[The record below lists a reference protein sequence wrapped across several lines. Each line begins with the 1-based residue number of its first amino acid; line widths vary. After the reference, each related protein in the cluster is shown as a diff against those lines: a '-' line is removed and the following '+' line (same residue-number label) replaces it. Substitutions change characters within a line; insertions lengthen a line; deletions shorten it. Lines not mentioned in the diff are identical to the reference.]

1 MTRMTIIAFT
11 FATAIASCGP
21 TASTSNPVCAGSK
34 PIPRT
39 FVESGVLSTHLQFVQ
54 TGCSVGIS
62 SIDLFS
68 DKHLVRHV
76 DFSPP
81 LPAGTLT
88 SDEKGEWNGKGN
100 FHATT
105 QAGSVSG
112 ATSVTV
118 DGTYK
123 ATATVLMTQ
132 PRTAGSPKQW
142 AVDATA
148 SSELGSLPAKSAIGA
163 PATSKAWAPSS
174 KDGATEWL
182 ELGYASP
189 VVPTAINIWESSG
202 PGFVTRVEAMDPAK
216 SSWVKLWEGTDTTQT
231 APKIFSPSLAKTNL
245 STNRI
250 RLTVNTSAPGW
261 NEVAAVS
268 LVGASQ
274 TPGQLIWLQGEW
286 VENGKQTRC
295 HEKTCDTVPV
305 VDLPSRQWS
314 FAFNTATG
322 KVGAT
327 PGEVS

>member
-1 MTRMTIIAFT
+1 LAIIAFIV
-11 FATAIASCGP
+11 AMAAIASCGP
-21 TASTSNPVCAGSK
+21 TASPSHPVCAGSK

-39 FVESGVLSTHLQFVQ
+39 FVESGVLSTHLEFAQA
-54 TGCSVGIS
+54 GCSVGIS
-62 SIDLFS
+62 SIDLYS

-76 DFSPP
+76 AFNPP

-88 SDEKGEWNGKGN
+88 SNENGHWAGKGN

-105 QAGSVSG
+105 NAASVGG

-123 ATATVLMTQ
+123 ATSTVLMTQ
-132 PRTAGSPKQW
+132 PRTAGPSKQW
-142 AVDATA
+142 ATDATA
-148 SSELGSLPAKSAIGA
+148 SSELGSLPAKSATGA

-174 KDGATEWL
+174 KDGTTEWL

-189 VVPTAINIWESSG
+189 VVPVAINIWESSG
-202 PGFVTRVEAMDPAK
+202 PGFVTKVEALNAAN
-216 SSWVKLWEGTDTTQT
+216 SSWVKLWEGTDPTHT
-231 APKIFSPSLAKTNL
+231 APRIFSPTLAKTNV

-250 RLTVNTSAPGW
+250 RLTVNTNAPDW

-268 LVGASQ
+268 LVGPSQ
-274 TPGQLIWLQGEW
+274 TPGQVIWLQGEW
-286 VENGKQTRC
+286 VESGSQSRC
-295 HEKTCDTVPV
+295 HEKKCDSLPV
-305 VDLPSRQWS
+305 VDLPSRRWS

-322 KVGAT
+322 KVGTT